1 MKKHLF
7 ISFAILLSGCTL
19 DSPDKDKLPVWSTTI
34 EIPII
39 QTRIDLDT
47 FLEDSLISVNEDSI
61 YVFNK
66 TVEIDPVEVGDQLK
80 IDPIEKSF
88 VQYASAVTVD
98 SSNTTF
104 TIGYDS
110 VGLDNISEPINALFE
125 LINIDSDTTNPFIFR
140 DIYPAIDDI
149 PDGQFATI
157 PPFELNPVIN
167 PFSFDFE
174 YAVFSG
180 GQLQITIQNDM
191 VIPLGS
197 PINIQL
203 QKVSGPDTTDIPG
216 GMLKFNSGIDA
227 NGGIASETMYLAGMT
242 LPGEILIM
250 VTGSSQGT
258 QGIQILIDEDAKN
271 SSFQIIID
279 GFEKSR
285 CSLQNSFRFRL
296 IDKKNITLH
305 VFCIRKWNNGLRTFL
320 E

>member
-7 ISFAILLSGCTL
+7 ISFAILLFGCTL

-149 PDGQFATI
+149 PDGQLATI
-157 PPFELNPVIN
+157 PPFEFNPVIN

-180 GQLQITIQNDM
+180 GQLQITIQNEM

-197 PINIQL
+197 PINI
-203 QKVSGPDTTDIPG
+203 
-216 GMLKFNSGIDA
+216 
-227 NGGIASETMYLAGMT
+227 
-242 LPGEILIM
+242 
-250 VTGSSQGT
+250 
-258 QGIQILIDEDAKN
+258 
-271 SSFQIIID
+271 
-279 GFEKSR
+279 
-285 CSLQNSFRFRL
+285 
-296 IDKKNITLH
+296 
-305 VFCIRKWNNGLRTFL
+305 
-320 E
+320 

>member
-1 MKKHLF
+1 LKKYLF
-7 ISFAILLSGCTL
+7 ISFAILLFGCSL

-110 VGLDNISEPINALFE
+110 VGLDNISEPINAKIGLVE
-125 LINIDSDTTNPFIFR
+125 LNNLDPDTTNPFIFR

-149 PDGQFATI
+149 PDGQHLQ
-157 PPFELNPVIN
+157 P
-167 PFSFDFE
+167 DFRRH
-174 YAVFSG
+174 
-180 GQLQITIQNDM
+180 QDRHL
-191 VIPLGS
+191 
-197 PINIQL
+197 
-203 QKVSGPDTTDIPG
+203 
-216 GMLKFNSGIDA
+216 
-227 NGGIASETMYLAGMT
+227 
-242 LPGEILIM
+242 
-250 VTGSSQGT
+250 
-258 QGIQILIDEDAKN
+258 
-271 SSFQIIID
+271 
-279 GFEKSR
+279 R
-285 CSLQNSFRFRL
+285 CWRNR
-296 IDKKNITLH
+296 
-305 VFCIRKWNNGLRTFL
+305 
-320 E
+320 